1 METVF
6 FARIDSGFDFGN
18 ILPHRGADVARF
30 GKEILGK
37 FRNVAAGNAESV
49 MHHEDLPVG
58 DIAAPMPITGMVRAS
73 VMRFA
78 SSPAR
83 TPGPTAAHPPPPALT
98 RLQTGS
104 APHRRDPALYTHRIR
119 SPTAASGQ
127 DGRKPGTARS
137 ASILTVSASQAPP
150 SSLTILAPAR
160 ITMAAFAKVCSG
172 GGIGHE
178 RQVGKQQGCLARRG
192 GRRGCDRRYLPR

>member
-58 DIAAPMPITGMVRAS
+58 DVARADADHWNGQS
-73 VMRFA
+73 VGDALRQFNRHA
-78 SSPAR
+78 LQDQQLR
-83 TPGPTAAHPPPPALT
+83 TR
-98 RLQTGS
+98 RLQ
-104 APHRRDPALYTHRIR
+104 R
-119 SPTAASGQ
+119 
-127 DGRKPGTARS
+127 
-137 ASILTVSASQAPP
+137 
-150 SSLTILAPAR
+150 
-160 ITMAAFAKVCSG
+160 
-172 GGIGHE
+172 
-178 RQVGKQQGCLARRG
+178 
-192 GRRGCDRRYLPR
+192 

>member
-58 DIAAPMPITGMVRAS
+58 DIARA
-73 VMRFA
+73 
-78 SSPAR
+78 
-83 TPGPTAAHPPPPALT
+83 AAENLRVQERPREGNHAEPQ
-98 RLQTGS
+98 LQTG
-104 APHRRDPALYTHRIR
+104 
-119 SPTAASGQ
+119 
-127 DGRKPGTARS
+127 
-137 ASILTVSASQAPP
+137 
-150 SSLTILAPAR
+150 
-160 ITMAAFAKVCSG
+160 
-172 GGIGHE
+172 E
-178 RQVGKQQGCLARRG
+178 R
-192 GRRGCDRRYLPR
+192 